1 MRRRRLYADYL
12 RDMLTYAERAESF
25 VAGVDFDAFCK
36 DEQKTL
42 AVVRALEVIGEA
54 AAHIPST
61 VRRRYPEL
69 PWAEIIGMRNVLIHG
84 YFGVDLAVIW
94 RTIHENLPPL
104 RPQIARILEG
114 TGEEDR

>member
-1 MRRRRLYADYL
+1 M
-12 RDMLTYAERAESF
+12 
-25 VAGVDFDAFCK
+25 
-36 DEQKTL
+36 
-42 AVVRALEVIGEA
+42 
-54 AAHIPST
+54 
-61 VRRRYPEL
+61 
-69 PWAEIIGMRNVLIHG
+69 IGMRNVLIHG